1 MAGADKTE
9 FKVRFGKTG
18 NKTDCWLVQPLA
30 IKLNKYVTLV
40 VDALEFISVSFTAI
54 LLPLELV
61 GVIPITDALVHE

>member
-1 MAGADKTE
+1 
-9 FKVRFGKTG
+9 
-18 NKTDCWLVQPLA
+18 LVQPLA

-40 VDALEFISVSFTAI
+40 VDALELINVSLTAI